1 MKAGGH
7 GVSIATRRSD
17 PTGRPDGPLYNGD
30 RRTQAEF
37 HRLYETAPDDARF
50 ELVGGVVYMASPLRR
65 VHALYHA
72 DLSAALASY
81 VRKTPGIELL
91 DNATVILGEESEPQ
105 PDLLVRILSEFG
117 GQSKENEDG
126 YIEGAPELVAEI
138 AHSTRA
144 IDMHQKRTDY
154 AQTGVK
160 EYLVLC
166 IAEPEL
172 HWFDFKS
179 RRAVEPDAGGIHRS
193 RVFPGLWID
202 TPALLGRRSSR
213 LQQMTKRGIASPEH
227 ATFVK
232 RLQMRHQRKS

>member
-1 MKAGGH
+1 
-7 GVSIATRRSD
+7 VSIATRRPD
-17 PTGRPDGPLYNGD
+17 ATGRPDGPLHNGD

-37 HRLYETAPDDARF
+37 HRLYESAPDDVRF

-65 VHALYHA
+65 VHALYHS
-72 DLSAALASY
+72 DLSAALAGY
-81 VRKTPGIELL
+81 VRKTPGVELL

-105 PDLLVRILSEFG
+105 PDLLVRILTEFG

-138 AHSTRA
+138 AHSMRA

-154 AQTGVK
+154 GQAGVR

-166 IAEPEL
+166 IAERQL

-179 RRAVEPDAGGIHRS
+179 RRAIEADADGVHRS
-193 RVFPGLWID
+193 RVFPGLWIEA
-202 TPALLGRRSSR
+202 PAHLGRRSAR

-227 ATFVK
+227 AAFIK